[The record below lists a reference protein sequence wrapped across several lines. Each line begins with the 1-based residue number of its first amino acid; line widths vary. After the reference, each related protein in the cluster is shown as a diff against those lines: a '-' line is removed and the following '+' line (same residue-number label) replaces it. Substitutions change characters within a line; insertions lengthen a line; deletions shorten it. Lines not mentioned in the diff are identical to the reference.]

1 MVGNNEFS
9 FTRTT
14 IAHIHPKMAGG
25 WPSTKSNEVSRL
37 FGTFRTQMF
46 AALALSVGAFFTIA
60 LLSSATPS
68 ALLSASS
75 RQQHASGV
83 LTAGKDILSEVKT
96 FGMTFEASLKRKQQ
110 AQELAKTESLGQ
122 TKDMTAARD
131 KLAAQQQLYYQADF
145 FQNCL
150 VARAGEAKA
159 ALRQL

>member
-1 MVGNNEFS
+1 MGYN
-9 FTRTT
+9 
-14 IAHIHPKMAGG
+14 PKMAGG
-25 WPSTKSNEVSRL
+25 WLSTKSNEVFRL
-37 FGTFRTQMF
+37 FGTFRTHMF

-60 LLSSATPS
+60 LLSNATPS
-68 ALLSASS
+68 APLLSTSS

-110 AQELAKTESLGQ
+110 AQELAKTESQGQ
-122 TKDMTAARD
+122 TKDMAAARD
-131 KLAAQQQLYYQADF
+131 KLAAQQQPYYQAEI

>member
-1 MVGNNEFS
+1 M
-9 FTRTT
+9 
-14 IAHIHPKMAGG
+14 AHIPKMAGG
-25 WPSTKSNEVSRL
+25 WLSTKSNEVSSL

-68 ALLSASS
+68 ALLSTSQRPAS
-75 RQQHASGV
+75 AV

-110 AQELAKTESLGQ
+110 AQELAKTVTESQGQ
-122 TKDMTAARD
+122 TKDMAAARD
-131 KLAAQQQLYYQADF
+131 KLAAQQQLHYQADF
-145 FQNCL
+145 FQNFL
-150 VARAGEAKA
+150 VARAGEAKT

>member
-25 WPSTKSNEVSRL
+25 WPSTKSNEVSSL
-37 FGTFRTQMF
+37 FGTFRTQVF

-96 FGMTFEASLKRKQQ
+96 FGVTFEASLKRKQQ

-122 TKDMTAARD
+122 TKDMAAARD

>member
-1 MVGNNEFS
+1 MEQVKS
-9 FTRTT
+9 THLHTR
-14 IAHIHPKMAGG
+14 PKMAAG
-25 WPSTKSNEVSRL
+25 WLSTKSNEVSSL

-68 ALLSASS
+68 ALLSTSQRPAS
-75 RQQHASGV
+75 AV

-110 AQELAKTESLGQ
+110 AQELAKTESQGQ
-122 TKDMTAARD
+122 TKDMAAARD
-131 KLAAQQQLYYQADF
+131 KLAAQQQLYYQAEI